1 MKNILQQFTERRF
14 GIFIHYGL
22 YSIPGGVWNGRPQ
35 GRNAYAE
42 WIKYQ
47 ALWPDGSA
55 IPDVEYDA
63 LAERFTA
70 EKFDAAAW
78 AREIRNAGAR
88 YVVITAKHHD
98 GFALYDSAVSDYNIV
113 RKTPFGRDLIGEL
126 KEASEREG
134 ILFGTYYSHW
144 LDWHEPGGGRPHWPA
159 IPGDPVIV
167 QPSQEAFEEYFSGKC
182 LPQITELLDDY
193 GVRLF
198 WLDCWTKSS
207 LLTPER
213 LERLIRL
220 IHSRGG
226 IVNSRIGVT
235 WNHPA
240 GDDAGIDYLSML
252 DNTFPADAIDRP
264 WETSGT
270 FNDSW
275 GYNQLDLN
283 WKPTRE
289 LLGNLLS
296 NVSKNGNYQ
305 LNIGPLADGTIP
317 AASIR
322 RLREVGAW
330 LAVNGES
337 VYGCASSGLPEPEW
351 GRITRGREGS
361 LYCHLLRSPGDAR
374 ITVAGL
380 EREPRAAHILESG
393 QTVNFTR
400 QNGAVQLE
408 LPPEISRIDLPVIKI
423 ICKPEFK

>member
-1 MKNILQQFTERRF
+1 MKQCLNQFIHSRF

-22 YSIPGGVWNGRPQ
+22 YSVPGGIWKGKPQ

-47 ALWPDGSA
+47 ALWPDGGA
-55 IPDVEYDA
+55 IPDDEYDA
-63 LAERFTA
+63 LAADFTA
-70 EKFDAAAW
+70 EHFDAAAW
-78 AREIRNAGAR
+78 AREIRNSGAR

-98 GFALYDSAVSDYNIV
+98 GFAMYDSAVSDYNIV
-113 RKTPFGRDLIGEL
+113 ARTPFGRDLIGEL
-126 KEASEREG
+126 KQACDGEG

-144 LDWHEPGGGRPHWPA
+144 LDWHEPGGGKPHWPE
-159 IPGDPVIV
+159 IPEDPTIS
-167 QPSQEAFEEYFSGKC
+167 QPSQEQFEAYFSGKC

-198 WLDCWTKSS
+198 WLDCWTKSP

-213 LERLIRL
+213 LERLIGL

-240 GDDAGIDYLSML
+240 GDDAGVDYLSML
-252 DNTFPADAIDRP
+252 DNTFPGGTINRP

-275 GYNQLDLN
+275 GYNLLDLN

-289 LLGNLLS
+289 LLVNLIS

-330 LAVNGES
+330 LAVNGEAI
-337 VYGCASSGLPEPEW
+337 YGAASSGLAEPEW

-361 LYCHLLRSPGDAR
+361 LYCHLLNCPPDGR
-374 ITVAGL
+374 IPVAGL
-380 EREPRAAHILESG
+380 ERQPLAAQILESC
-393 QTVNFTR
+393 Q
-400 QNGAVQLE
+400 AVRFAWADGTLFLE
-408 LPPEISRIDLPVIKI
+408 VPPEAARIDLPVIKLT
-423 ICKPEFK
+423 F